1 MEDGTV
7 IVIGGGNC
15 TSIVVLLDEFALSL
29 DMTVTVCVPSGMEDG
44 TVIAKERVP
53 TEVTVTF
60 DGNVAALP
68 PNNKSSTIEKAEY
81 CARLTVIDSPRIT
94 GLLLTLTLPLP
105 AVLE

>member
-1 MEDGTV
+1 M
-7 IVIGGGNC
+7 
-15 TSIVVLLDEFALSL
+15 SIVVLLDGFALSL

-44 TVIAKERVP
+44 TVTANERVP
-53 TEVTVTF
+53 IEVTVTF

-68 PNNKSSTIEKAEY
+68 PNSKSSTIEKGEY
-81 CARLTVIDSPRIT
+81 CARLTVTDSPRIT